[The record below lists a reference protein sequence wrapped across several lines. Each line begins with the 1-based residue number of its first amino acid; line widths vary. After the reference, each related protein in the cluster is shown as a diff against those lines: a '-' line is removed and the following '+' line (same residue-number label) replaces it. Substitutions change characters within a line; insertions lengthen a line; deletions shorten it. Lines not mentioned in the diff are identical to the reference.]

1 MHRHSGPMF
10 FKAFPYVFILYTVY
24 SPNFTYLVARYK
36 YSHLLIGSAPYFG
49 STFIAEPPKN
59 HAHSKCIS
67 ILAPCFS
74 RVSLMYIYFTQCPPP
89 FVHIS
94 SPVINVPTSSSV
106 PPRILI
112 PLSWRNHLKKM
123 HFQRKRSASLKI
135 RHSADASSLK
145 HATWWNIHLRSHV
158 YKGFPFISL
167 STHPIFPYLTFWVA
181 CCKVFRLGLCAA
193 LCGCNLVED
202 PPQTPCL

>member
-1 MHRHSGPMF
+1 MSIRD
-10 FKAFPYVFILYTVY
+10 FPYMCILYTVY

-36 YSHLLIGSAPYFG
+36 YSHLVIGSAPYFG

-59 HAHSKCIS
+59 HAHSKCIG

-94 SPVINVPTSSSV
+94 SPVLNIPTSSSV

-112 PLSWRNHLKKM
+112 PLSCLKVCVPGHGKLWVPSCTKYMTFNTEPLRGQTKPLRTPNTHNHCVTPM
-123 HFQRKRSASLKI
+123 ENNCRRPCV
-135 RHSADASSLK
+135 D
-145 HATWWNIHLRSHV
+145 ATWWKIHLRPHV

-167 STHPIFPYLTFWVA
+167 STHPIFSY
-181 CCKVFRLGLCAA
+181 
-193 LCGCNLVED
+193 
-202 PPQTPCL
+202 